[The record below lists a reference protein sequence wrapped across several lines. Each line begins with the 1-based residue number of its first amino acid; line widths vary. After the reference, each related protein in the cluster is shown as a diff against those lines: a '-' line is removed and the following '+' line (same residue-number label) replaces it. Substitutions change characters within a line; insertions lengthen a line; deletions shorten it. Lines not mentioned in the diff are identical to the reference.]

1 MLTLRKQE
9 VAGLTL
15 QQAYAHQ
22 ERLNSEMAVA
32 QTRLRKA
39 VERNDAQ
46 FRKDYPCAV
55 GTNHEAEAKKSW
67 YAHRPYTA
75 GTEESLRRDKRYL
88 EELSALLSDHIEEL
102 SLA

>member
-1 MLTLRKQE
+1 MLTIRKQE
-9 VAGLTL
+9 IASLTL
-15 QQAYAHQ
+15 QQACSIQ
-22 ERLNSEMAVA
+22 ERLNSEMAIA
-32 QTRLRKA
+32 DSKLRM
-39 VERNDAQ
+39 VIDRNDKQ

-55 GTNHEAEAKKSW
+55 GTDYEAEAKKSW

-75 GTEESLRRDKRYL
+75 GTEESLRRDKKYL